1 MNLYLSNFHL
11 RSSLEMRH
19 PLTPRRYVDPVMARV
34 IAELVIH
41 KPANPAVA
49 MLDYFKWRQAG
60 EPALEDPSVM
70 FKLKRVTEKG
80 DR

>member
-1 MNLYLSNFHL
+1 
-11 RSSLEMRH
+11 
-19 PLTPRRYVDPVMARV
+19 MARV